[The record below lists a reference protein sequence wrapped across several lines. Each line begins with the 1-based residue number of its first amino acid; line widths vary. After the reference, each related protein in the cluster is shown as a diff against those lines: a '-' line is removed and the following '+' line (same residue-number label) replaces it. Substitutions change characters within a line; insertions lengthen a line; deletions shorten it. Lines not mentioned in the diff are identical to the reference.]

1 MYEFEIGAF
10 GSCVQSQ
17 RTVFA
22 AASRPEVMEILR
34 LASLTQLDRLSMRQL
49 ADIAP
54 HACELTVRAGQRLL
68 LDGPFAQEL
77 VLVGAGR
84 GRVRCA
90 GEAVAEL
97 GPGDVFGALAPQRTV
112 YPTATVTAI
121 SDLRIVLFS
130 TRDIRLLRRSAP
142 EAMAALL
149 TACTLTPQRR
159 AEIPRLALVPAVA
172 A

>member
-1 MYEFEIGAF
+1 
-10 GSCVQSQ
+10 
-17 RTVFA
+17 
-22 AASRPEVMEILR
+22 MEILR
-34 LASLTQLDRLSMRQL
+34 LASLTHLHPLDMRRL

-54 HACELTVRAGQRLL
+54 YASELTVRAGRRLL
-68 LDGPFAQEL
+68 LDGPFGQEL

-97 GPGDVFGALAPQRTV
+97 GPGDAFGALAPQRAP

-121 SDLRIVLFS
+121 SDLRLVMFA
-130 TRDIRLLRRSAP
+130 TRDIRLLRQSAP
-142 EAMAALL
+142 EALAALL
-149 TACTLTPQRR
+149 AASAPAARER
-159 AEIPRLALVPAVA
+159 AQIPRLALVQA

>member
-1 MYEFEIGAF
+1 
-10 GSCVQSQ
+10 
-17 RTVFA
+17 
-22 AASRPEVMEILR
+22 MEILR
-34 LASLTQLDRLSMRQL
+34 LASLTHLQPLNMRQL

-54 HACELTVRAGQRLL
+54 HASELMVRAGHRLL

-77 VLVGAGR
+77 VLVGGGR

-121 SDLRIVLFS
+121 TDLRLVMFS
-130 TRDIRLLRRSAP
+130 TREIRLLRQSAP
-142 EAMAALL
+142 EAIAALL
-149 TACTLTPQRR
+149 AACAMTPQGRE
-159 AEIPRLALVPAVA
+159 EIPRLELVPATA

>member
-1 MYEFEIGAF
+1 
-10 GSCVQSQ
+10 VQSQ

-22 AASRPEVMEILR
+22 ALSRLEVMEILR
-34 LASLTQLDRLSMRQL
+34 LASLTHLHPLDMRQL

-54 HACELTVRAGQRLL
+54 YASELTVPAGHRLL

-97 GPGDVFGALAPQRTV
+97 GPGDVFGALAPPRTT

-121 SDLRIVLFS
+121 SDLRLVMFS
-130 TRDIRLLRRSAP
+130 ARDIRLLREAVP
-142 EAMAALL
+142 ETVAALL
-149 TACTLTPQRR
+149 TACALAPQRR
-159 AEIPRLALVPAVA
+159 AEIPRLSVVHA
-172 A
+172 AAA

>member
-1 MYEFEIGAF
+1 
-10 GSCVQSQ
+10 
-17 RTVFA
+17 
-22 AASRPEVMEILR
+22 MEILR
-34 LASLTQLDRLSMRQL
+34 LASLTHLHPLNVRQL

-54 HACELTVRAGQRLL
+54 HASELTVPAGHRLL
-68 LDGPFAQEL
+68 LDGPFAHEL

-97 GPGDVFGALAPQRTV
+97 GAGDVFGALAPQHTT

-121 SDLRIVLFS
+121 SDLRLVMFS
-130 TRDIRLLRRSAP
+130 TRDIRLLRRCAP

-149 TACTLTPQRR
+149 TACALTPQRR
-159 AEIPRLALVPAVA
+159 EETPRLALVPAA
-172 A
+172 AA